1 MALPSMQ
8 RSMQTFRAFLAAEGG
23 GTGLEFVIIAAGVG
37 LALSAALYVVS
48 GVVTEKYEAVA
59 AALKR
64 QNN

>member
-1 MALPSMQ
+1 MARPSMR

-37 LALSAALYVVS
+37 LALSATLYVVGG
-48 GVVTEKYEAVA
+48 GVTGKYEAVA

>member
-1 MALPSMQ
+1 MALPSM
-8 RSMQTFRAFLAAEGG
+8 RTNMRTFRAFLAAEGG

-37 LALSAALYVVS
+37 LALSATLYVVG

-59 AALKR
+59 SALKR

>member
-1 MALPSMQ
+1 MALPSTR
-8 RSMQTFRAFLAAEGG
+8 RSMATFRAFLAAEGG

-37 LALSAALYVVS
+37 LALSATLYVVG
-48 GVVTEKYEAVA
+48 GVVTEKYEAVL

>member
-1 MALPSMQ
+1 MARPSM
-8 RSMQTFRAFLAAEGG
+8 RASMRAFRAFLAAEGG

-37 LALSAALYVVS
+37 LAISATLYVVG

>member
-1 MALPSMQ
+1 MARPSMR

-23 GTGLEFVIIAAGVG
+23 GAGLEFVIIAAGVG
-37 LALSAALYVVS
+37 LALSATLYVV
-48 GVVTEKYEAVA
+48 GGGVTEKYEAVA

>member
-1 MALPSMQ
+1 MARPSM
-8 RSMQTFRAFLAAEGG
+8 RTSTTTFRAFLAAEGG

-37 LALSAALYVVS
+37 LALSATLYVVG

-59 AALKR
+59 AALRR

>member
-1 MALPSMQ
+1 MALPSMR

-37 LALSAALYVVS
+37 LALSATLYVV
-48 GVVTEKYEAVA
+48 GDVTGKYEAVA